1 MKTEELIELINDK
14 IGYDI
19 GNLEVLIN
27 DEDKKIILKK
37 KKQVRKP
44 KVDKMEIVKEKLKSE
59 DSIYSPSEFREAFKY
74 YHQRALG
81 TPYISKAPMDYKYLK
96 QIFNLTNY
104 TNNEIL
110 VLRKYFKMATT
121 VYAKDQKTIVHLGW
135 KLPEVLRALEVDM
148 MEESLNKL
156 GNEDLTGEVF

>member
-19 GNLEVLIN
+19 GNLEVIIN
-27 DEDKKIILKK
+27 DEDKKITLKK

-44 KVDKMEIVKEKLKSE
+44 KVDKMEVVKEKLKSE

-81 TPYISKAPMDYKYLK
+81 TPYISKAPMDYKYL
-96 QIFNLTNY
+96 NT
-104 TNNEIL
+104 IL
-110 VLRKYFKMATT
+110 VRTYTLQCYYLSIFRFFLFK
-121 VYAKDQKTIVHLGW
+121 
-135 KLPEVLRALEVDM
+135 
-148 MEESLNKL
+148 SS
-156 GNEDLTGEVF
+156 